1 MKIPQFFKTRTFALL
16 VLLVAARASVADW
29 YLVPTGSMNPTIQ
42 EGDFIFVNKLAYG
55 ARLPFTNIQLLSGK
69 QPVRGDVV
77 VFIKD
82 ADNTRMVKRLIGV
95 PGDTVQLKDNVLWLN
110 GVPAQYFL
118 IESTGDKFIVREQ
131 IDSLDHDMQMLVRAK
146 STKSNTDTMVV
157 PAGKYLVMGDNR
169 DNSFDS
175 RFFGFVDQ
183 ADLVGRAEIVLA
195 SFAPDTY
202 MPRVNRMGQS
212 L

>member
-1 MKIPQFFKTRTFALL
+1 MKIPQFFKTRTFGLL

-55 ARLPFTNIQLLSGK
+55 ARIPFTDIQLMAGRR
-69 QPVRGDVV
+69 PVRGEVV
-77 VFIKD
+77 VFIKA

-95 PGDTVQLKDNVLWLN
+95 PGDTVQLKNNVLWLN
-110 GVPAQYFL
+110 GTPAQYFL

-131 IDSLDHDMQMLVRAK
+131 IDALDHDMQTLVRAK
-146 STKSNTDTMVV
+146 SAKASTDPMVV

-175 RFFGFVDQ
+175 RFFGLVDQ
-183 ADLVGRAEIVLA
+183 ADLVGRAEVILA
-195 SFAPDTY
+195 SFSPETY
-202 MPRVNRMGQS
+202 LPRANRMGLS

>member
-1 MKIPQFFKTRTFALL
+1 MNFPQFFKSGTMALIA
-16 VLLVAARASVADW
+16 VLITVRAVVADW

-55 ARLPFTNIQLLSGK
+55 ANLPFTDIQLLSSK

-77 VFIKD
+77 VFIKA

-110 GVPAQYFL
+110 GEPAQYFL

-131 IDSLDHDMQMLVRAK
+131 IDSLTTTCRCLFARKAPNRTRTRWWYRPA
-146 STKSNTDTMVV
+146 STWSWATTAIKASTHASSVSSIRLIWLGGLRSSLPHLRQTHTC
-157 PAGKYLVMGDNR
+157 
-169 DNSFDS
+169 
-175 RFFGFVDQ
+175 
-183 ADLVGRAEIVLA
+183 LA
-195 SFAPDTY
+195 
-202 MPRVNRMGQS
+202 
-212 L
+212 

>member
-55 ARLPFTNIQLLSGK
+55 AKVPFTDIQLLSSK

-77 VFIKD
+77 VFINA

-175 RFFGFVDQ
+175 RFFGFVDH

>member
-1 MKIPQFFKTRTFALL
+1 MKFPQFFKSRTIALIA
-16 VLLVAARASVADW
+16 VLIAVRALVADW

-42 EGDFIFVNKLAYG
+42 DGDFIFVNKLAYG

-77 VFIKD
+77 VFIKA

-169 DNSFDS
+169 DKSFDS

-183 ADLVGRAEIVLA
+183 TDLVGRAEIVLA

-202 MPRVNRMGQS
+202 MLRMNRMGQS

>member
-55 ARLPFTNIQLLSGK
+55 AKVPFTDIQLLSSK

-77 VFIKD
+77 VFINA

-157 PAGKYLVMGDNR
+157 PAGKYLVIGDNR

>member
-55 ARLPFTNIQLLSGK
+55 AKVPFTDIQLLSNK

-77 VFIKD
+77 VFINA

-157 PAGKYLVMGDNR
+157 PAGKYLVIGDNR

-175 RFFGFVDQ
+175 RFFGFVDH

>member
-1 MKIPQFFKTRTFALL
+1 MKIPQFFRTYTFALL
-16 VLLVAARASVADW
+16 ALLVAARASVADW

-55 ARLPFTNIQLLSGK
+55 AKLPFTDIQLLSGK
-69 QPVRGDVV
+69 LPVRGDVV
-77 VFIKD
+77 VFITA

-110 GVPAQYFL
+110 GESAQYFL
-118 IESTGDKFIVREQ
+118 IESTGDKFIFREQ
-131 IDSLDHDMQMLVRAK
+131 IDYLDHDMQILVRAK
-146 STKSNTDTMVV
+146 SIKASTDTMVV

-169 DNSFDS
+169 DNSIDS

-183 ADLVGRAEIVLA
+183 VDLVGRAEIVLA
-195 SFAPDTY
+195 SFSPDTY
-202 MPRVNRMGQS
+202 MPHVNRMGQS

>member
-1 MKIPQFFKTRTFALL
+1 MKIPQLFKTRTFGLL
-16 VLLVAARASVADW
+16 MLLVAARASVADW
-29 YLVPTGSMNPTIQ
+29 YLVPTGSMNPTIK

-55 ARLPFTNIQLLSGK
+55 ARLPLTDIQLLSSK

-77 VFIKD
+77 VFIKAD
-82 ADNTRMVKRLIGV
+82 DNTRMVKRLIGV
-95 PGDTVQLKDNVLWLN
+95 PGDRVQLKDNVLWLN
-110 GVPAQYFL
+110 GEPATYFL

-131 IDSLDHDMQMLVRAK
+131 IDSLDHDMQMLVRAQ

-183 ADLVGRAEIVLA
+183 ADLVGRAEIILA
-195 SFAPDTY
+195 SFSPDTY

>member
-1 MKIPQFFKTRTFALL
+1 MNFPQFFKSGTMALIA
-16 VLLVAARASVADW
+16 VLITVRAVVADW

-55 ARLPFTNIQLLSGK
+55 ANLPFTDIQLLSSK

-77 VFIKD
+77 VFIKA

-110 GVPAQYFL
+110 GEPAQYFL

-169 DNSFDS
+169 DKSFDS

-183 ADLVGRAEIVLA
+183 TDLVGRAEIVLA

-202 MPRVNRMGQS
+202 MPRMNRMGQS

>member
-1 MKIPQFFKTRTFALL
+1 MKIPQFFKTRTFGLL

-55 ARLPFTNIQLLSGK
+55 ARIPFTDIPLLSGK
-69 QPVRGDVV
+69 PPVRGDVV
-77 VFIKD
+77 VFIKA
-82 ADNTRMVKRLIGV
+82 ADDTRMVKRLIGV

-110 GVPAQYFL
+110 GTPAQYFL

-131 IDSLDHDMQMLVRAK
+131 IDALDHDMQMLVRAK
-146 STKSNTDTMVV
+146 STKASTDPMVV

-183 ADLVGRAEIVLA
+183 ANLVGRAEVILA
-195 SFAPDTY
+195 SFSPETY
-202 MPRVNRMGQS
+202 MPRTNRMGQS

>member
-1 MKIPQFFKTRTFALL
+1 MKIPQLFKTRTFGLL
-16 VLLVAARASVADW
+16 MLLVAARASVADW
-29 YLVPTGSMNPTIQ
+29 YLVPTGSMNPTIK

-55 ARLPFTNIQLLSGK
+55 ARLPLTDIQLLSSK

-77 VFIKD
+77 VFIK
-82 ADNTRMVKRLIGV
+82 ADDSTRMVKRLIGV
-95 PGDTVQLKDNVLWLN
+95 PGDRVQLKDNVLWLN
-110 GVPAQYFL
+110 GEPATYFL

-131 IDSLDHDMQMLVRAK
+131 IDSLDHDMQMLVRAQ

-183 ADLVGRAEIVLA
+183 ADLVGRAEIILA
-195 SFAPDTY
+195 SFSPDTY

>member
-1 MKIPQFFKTRTFALL
+1 MKIPHFFKTRTFGLL

-55 ARLPFTNIQLLSGK
+55 ARIPFTDIQLMAGR
-69 QPVRGDVV
+69 QPVRGEVV
-77 VFIKD
+77 VFIKA

-95 PGDTVQLKDNVLWLN
+95 PGDTVQLKNNVLWLN
-110 GVPAQYFL
+110 GTPAQYFL

-131 IDSLDHDMQMLVRAK
+131 IDALDHDMQTLVRAK
-146 STKSNTDTMVV
+146 SAKASTDPMVV

-175 RFFGFVDQ
+175 RFFGLVDQ
-183 ADLVGRAEIVLA
+183 ADLVGRAEVVLA
-195 SFAPDTY
+195 SFSPETY
-202 MPRVNRMGQS
+202 LPRANRMGLS

>member
-1 MKIPQFFKTRTFALL
+1 MKISQFFKTRTFALL

-29 YLVPTGSMNPTIQ
+29 YLVPTGSMNPTSQ

-55 ARLPFTNIQLLSGK
+55 AKLPFTDIQLLSSK

-77 VFIKD
+77 VFIKA

-146 STKSNTDTMVV
+146 SSKSNTDTMVV

-175 RFFGFVDQ
+175 RFFGFGDQ

>member
-55 ARLPFTNIQLLSGK
+55 AKLPFTDIQLLSSK

-77 VFIKD
+77 VFIKA

-146 STKSNTDTMVV
+146 STKSNMDTMVV

-183 ADLVGRAEIVLA
+183 ADLVGRAEMVLA
-195 SFAPDTY
+195 SFSPDTY